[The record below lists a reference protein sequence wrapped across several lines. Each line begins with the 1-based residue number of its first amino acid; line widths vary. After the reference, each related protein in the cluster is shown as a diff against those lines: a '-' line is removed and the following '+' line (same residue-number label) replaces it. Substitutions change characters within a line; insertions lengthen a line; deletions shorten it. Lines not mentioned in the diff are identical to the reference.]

1 MQVLTC
7 NDWWQAHSG
16 CRKYYYVKNIQNDVL
31 GIVDKNGNLVVP
43 YICDTFG
50 NIIEV
55 SGLLK
60 DSLGIDNQI
69 RFKSYYYDKEI
80 DLYYL

>member
-1 MQVLTC
+1 M
-7 NDWWQAHSG
+7 
-16 CRKYYYVKNIQNDVL
+16 L